1 MDRFLHERMDAVL
14 GKRLGD
20 IVAEITHRRQE
31 YLEAA
36 IDTLRVQYPGYA
48 EALERRMLRR
58 IGVRFE
64 EREYTR
70 LHEESLIGEELYDQ
84 IMRELAERRDQM
96 SQRLRFNLQSGLDRR
111 VRALPVFAG
120 LEEATLH
127 DLSMRMT
134 MRFAAPGERLV
145 RARRRVHSVFFVGA
159 GTVEIKAGDETFRL
173 RDGDFFGVD
182 DVLNARRSTIAARAI
197 NFTNLLE
204 LRRRDFERILADN
217 PTLGERI
224 AQAVAQQRADR
235 DAAARA
241 EADAEAESARQ
252 KAGTE
257 AEAPADGFAPYPLP
271 RPHVVH

>member
-1 MDRFLHERMDAVL
+1 
-14 GKRLGD
+14 
-20 IVAEITHRRQE
+20 
-31 YLEAA
+31 
-36 IDTLRVQYPGYA
+36 VQYPGYA
-48 EALERRMLRR
+48 EALERRTLQRVA
-58 IGVRFE
+58 VRFE

-84 IMRELAERRDQM
+84 IMRELIERRDHM

-134 MRFAAPGERLV
+134 MRFAAPGEKLV
-145 RARRRVHSVFFVGA
+145 RARRRVRSVFFIGA
-159 GTVEIKAGDETFRL
+159 GTVEIKAGDETYRL
-173 RDGDFFGVD
+173 RDGDFFGID

-197 NFTNLLE
+197 NFANLLE
-204 LRRRDFERILADN
+204 LRRRDFDRILADN

-235 DAAARA
+235 VAAARA
-241 EADAEAESARQ
+241 EAEVEAESAASGGPAPQ
-252 KAGTE
+252 ESGTE
-257 AEAPADGFAPYPLP
+257 ADVPADGSAPYPLP
-271 RPHVVH
+271 LPHVVH